1 MKHQNIELTVGIFF
15 LAGLL
20 SLTWIA
26 MRMGNMG
33 GISQPEYELQARFV
47 SVSGLKEGAFV
58 EAAGVRVGHVADIS
72 FDSETYEALI
82 TLSIAESVQV
92 QEDSTASIRTSG
104 IIGDKFVKLTPGGAE
119 ELLSAGMEITETES
133 SISIEELI
141 SKYIFESKD

>member
-1 MKHQNIELTVGIFF
+1 MKQQKIELTVGVFM
-15 LAGLL
+15 LAGLI
-20 SLTWIA
+20 SLTWLA
-26 MRMGNMG
+26 MRMGNIG
-33 GISQPEYELQARFV
+33 GIDQDEYQLQARFV

-72 FDSETYEALI
+72 FDTENYEAVV
-82 TLSIAESVQV
+82 TLSIDQAVKV
-92 QEDSTASIRTSG
+92 QEDSTASVRTSG

-119 ELLSAGMEITETES
+119 EILSAGMEITETES